1 MSSIWVTGAGAVG
14 PHGLGL
20 PAGLHAA
27 PAAASWLVPDGL
39 ALKEGFPAAAMR
51 WLDAS
56 SLWWVNAARQAL
68 GQGTFQ
74 VETAQVV
81 GLGLGSNPPV
91 AGLMEQVRALGFAA
105 MTPALFPYSVGNA
118 PAAQAGILLKLR
130 GAAITLC
137 AKEGAGL
144 AAIVEGCRAMEAG
157 LFEGCVAG
165 GVDHLD
171 PFLRKVLRSLRRGN
185 GVHAG
190 EGAYAVVL
198 ARAQAPPEPAM
209 ARVAGWAST
218 SVPCAAYGFPQ
229 AGSQLDRVVNVLLAR
244 TGWSGEEVDLAALSG
259 DTPALRLAAKQC
271 SASRLP
277 SARSLPF
284 QPILGACGAS
294 WAGAAGLAAADIA
307 AQRSRR
313 ALLVALCTGGAA
325 WGLALEAPHAQ

>member
-1 MSSIWVTGAGAVG
+1 MSSIWVTGVGAVG

-20 PAGLHAA
+20 PASIQAA
-27 PAAASWLVPDGL
+27 PAAAPGLVPDGL

-74 VETAQVV
+74 AETAQVV

-91 AGLMEQVRALGFAA
+91 AGLMEQVRAQGFAA

-165 GVDHLD
+165 GVDQLD

-185 GVHAG
+185 DVHAG

-198 ARAQAPPEPAM
+198 ERAQAPPESAL
-209 ARVAGWAST
+209 ARVAGWASA
-218 SVPCAAYGFPQ
+218 SASCPPYRFPDP
-229 AGSQLDRVVNVLLAR
+229 GPQLSRIVEILLNR
-244 TGWSGEEVDLAALSG
+244 TGWSGGEVDLAALPG
-259 DTPALRLAAKQC
+259 DTPALHLASERC
-271 SASRLP
+271 LVSRLP
-277 SARSLPF
+277 SARPLPF
-284 QPILGACGAS
+284 QPTLGACGAS
-294 WAGAAGLAAADIA
+294 WAGAACLTAAEIA
-307 AQRSRR
+307 AGRSRK

-325 WGLALEAPHAQ
+325 WGLALEAPRAE